1 METTD
6 IMDINLFRESC
17 DIQMSVLHI
26 LDWQKLLESVCV

>member
-17 DIQMSVLHI
+17 DIQMSVLNI